1 MDIRRLV
8 VSAMLLPVL
17 MIACASPSINGSQEA
32 FSETQI
38 SQDPNLGTFS
48 QNEREKALEDQV
60 VQLELEK
67 RILELEAQLSQSKDS
82 NSPNLIDRSD
92 IADNLELHSKT
103 NIVEPTFDVYHD
115 VDHQEKHEPSA
126 EQQTIDSDI
135 PGYFASTSNILSEA
149 ARVEGGHLIS
159 KGWNSPTKIETTYM
173 LASDLGSDS
182 LEEVKRGIDVVEDYL
197 GIYGPYRVYIVG
209 TDEEE
214 AQIMAEDYCEWAYDR
229 QDFSH
234 CMNDQGVAI
243 KEIAHYKG
251 ANAFAQHSHHLEKPN
266 QSFVIGNPLQIGV
279 GFGSKVAAHE
289 TVHIYQNAHHVY
301 RFDPETH
308 QVLNYDSLPRWLEEG
323 SAEFLALYLSDKEGW
338 VSFRQMMEEAMGAV
352 HELRGEYPQLSIR
365 DLHDEE
371 STYATEKVCDYC
383 VGRLQYEFGQWAT
396 ALLVEKSSIDILYK
410 KFIPEMHLAGRDSAF
425 KQYFGLTIE
434 EFYAEFELFL
444 ELDIN
449 AQMKIL
455 PK

>member
-1 MDIRRLV
+1 
-8 VSAMLLPVL
+8 
-17 MIACASPSINGSQEA
+17 
-32 FSETQI
+32 
-38 SQDPNLGTFS
+38 
-48 QNEREKALEDQV
+48 
-60 VQLELEK
+60 
-67 RILELEAQLSQSKDS
+67 
-82 NSPNLIDRSD
+82 
-92 IADNLELHSKT
+92 
-103 NIVEPTFDVYHD
+103 
-115 VDHQEKHEPSA
+115 
-126 EQQTIDSDI
+126 
-135 PGYFASTSNILSEA
+135 
-149 ARVEGGHLIS
+149 
-159 KGWNSPTKIETTYM
+159 
-173 LASDLGSDS
+173 
-182 LEEVKRGIDVVEDYL
+182 
-197 GIYGPYRVYIVG
+197 
-209 TDEEE
+209 
-214 AQIMAEDYCEWAYDR
+214 
-229 QDFSH
+229 
-234 CMNDQGVAI
+234 MNDQGVAI

-308 QVLNYDSLPRWLEEG
+308 QSLNYDSLPRWLEEG

-396 ALLVEKSSIDILYK
+396 ALLVAKSSIDILYK
-410 KFIPEMHLAGRDSAF
+410 DFIQEMHLVGRDSAF
-425 KQYFGLTIE
+425 KQYFGLTME
-434 EFYAEFELFL
+434 EFYSEFESFL
-444 ELDIN
+444 EQDID
-449 AQMKIL
+449 AQMRIL

>member
-17 MIACASPSINGSQEA
+17 MIACASPAINDPQDA
-32 FSETQI
+32 FSETKI
-38 SQDPNLGTFS
+38 SQEPNLGTPS
-48 QNEREKALEDQV
+48 QNELERALEDQV

-67 RILELEAQLSQSKDS
+67 RILELEAQLSQTKDS
-82 NSPNLIDRSD
+82 NSPNLIDHSA
-92 IADNLELHSKT
+92 ITESPELHSKT
-103 NIVEPTFDVYHD
+103 DIIEPTFDAYY
-115 VDHQEKHEPSA
+115 QEQHEPSGK
-126 EQQTIDSDI
+126 QPTIDSDT
-135 PGYFASTSNILSEA
+135 PSYFASTSNILSEA
-149 ARVEGGHLIS
+149 ARLEGGNLIS

-173 LASDLGSDS
+173 LASDLSSDS
-182 LEEVKRGIDVVEDYL
+182 LQEVKRGIDVVEDYL
-197 GIYGPYRVYIVG
+197 GIYGPYKVYIVG
-209 TDEEE
+209 TDEKE
-214 AQIMAEDYCEWAYDR
+214 AEIMAEDYCEWAYDR

-266 QSFVIGNPLQIGV
+266 QSFVIGNPLQIDV
-279 GFGSKVAAHE
+279 GFGSKIAAHE

-323 SAEFLALYLSDKEGW
+323 SAEFLALYLSDKEGC

-352 HELRGEYPQLSIR
+352 HELRREYPQLSIR